1 MIAVRTITEIADLRE
16 AVRLQKIIW
25 GFEDLELLP
34 VRLFVVANRVGG
46 QTMAAFDGDKMVGF
60 LIAVPGVKSDGT
72 HYLHSNMMGVLA
84 EYRNAGVGRQLKLAQ
99 REEAI
104 SRGIGMIEW
113 TFDPLELKNAF
124 FNMQRL
130 GAVVER
136 YVLNQYGVTSSHL
149 HGGLPTDR
157 CIASWFLDSDRVK
170 RVVAGEPAPAVEII
184 ERIEVPNDIGVI
196 RRERPAEAREI
207 QASISERFLEY
218 LRRDLYVSTVER
230 GETHG
235 AYLFAKRT

>member
-1 MIAVRTITEIADLRE
+1 MIQVRTITETSDLRE
-16 AVRLQKIIW
+16 AVRLQKEIW

-34 VRLFVVANRVGG
+34 VRMFVVAHRVGG
-46 QTMAAFDGDKMVGF
+46 QTMAAFDGERMVGF
-60 LIAVPGVKSDGT
+60 LISVPGVKSDGS
-72 HYLHSNMMGVLA
+72 HYLHSNMMGVVA
-84 EYRNAGVGRQLKLAQ
+84 DYRNHGVGRQLKLAQ
-99 REEAI
+99 REEAL
-104 SRGIGMIEW
+104 SRGIEMIEW

-136 YVLNQYGVTSSHL
+136 YVLNQYGVTTSHL

-157 CIASWFLDSDRVK
+157 CIATWYLNSERVK
-170 RVVAGEPAPAVEII
+170 RVVAGESAPAVEIV
-184 ERIEVPNDIGVI
+184 ERIEVPNDIGVM
-196 RRERPAEAREI
+196 RRERPAEARTF
-207 QASISERFLEY
+207 QASLSERFLEY
-218 LRRDLYVSTVER
+218 LRRDLYVATVAR

>member
-1 MIAVRTITEIADLRE
+1 MISTRIITEISDLRE
-16 AVRLQKIIW
+16 AVRLQKVIW

-84 EYRNAGVGRQLKLAQ
+84 EYRNLGVGRQLKLAQ
-99 REEAI
+99 REEALG
-104 SRGIGMIEW
+104 RGIEMIEW

-136 YVLNQYGVTSSHL
+136 YVLNQYGVTTSHL

-157 CIASWFLDSDRVK
+157 CIASWHLKSDRVC
-170 RVVAGEPAPAVEII
+170 RVVAGEAAPPVEIV
-184 ERIEVPNDIGVI
+184 EKIEVPNDIGVI
-196 RRERPAEAREI
+196 RRERPNEARLI
-207 QASISERFLEY
+207 QASISERFLDY
-218 LRRDLYVSTVER
+218 LRRDLYVATVER

>member
-1 MIAVRTITEIADLRE
+1 MISVRTITETSDLRE

-34 VRLFVVANRVGG
+34 VRLFVVAHRVGG
-46 QTMAAFDGDKMVGF
+46 QTMAAFDGDKMAGF
-60 LIAVPGVKSDGT
+60 LIAVPGIKTDGT

-84 EYRNAGVGRQLKLAQ
+84 EYRNLGVGRQLKLAQ
-99 REEAI
+99 REEALA
-104 SRGIGMIEW
+104 RGIEMVEW

-136 YVLNQYGVTSSHL
+136 YVLNQYGITSSSL

-157 CIASWFLDSDRVK
+157 CIASWHLRSERVQ
-170 RVVAGEPAPAVEII
+170 RVVAGEPAPEVEIV
-184 ERIEVPNDIGVI
+184 ERIEVPNEIGLI
-196 RRERPAEAREI
+196 RKERPAEAREI
-207 QASISERFLEY
+207 QASVSERFLEY
-218 LRRDLYVSTVER
+218 LRRDLYVARVER

>member
-1 MIAVRTITEIADLRE
+1 MISVRTISEISDLRE
-16 AVRLQKIIW
+16 AVRLQKVIW

-34 VRLFVVANRVGG
+34 VRLFVVAQRVGG
-46 QTMAAFDGDKMVGF
+46 QTMAAFDDDKMVGF
-60 LIAVPGVKSDGT
+60 LIAVPGIKTDGT

-84 EYRNAGVGRQLKLAQ
+84 EYRNLGVGRQLKLAQ
-99 REEAI
+99 REEAMA
-104 SRGIGMIEW
+104 RGIGMIEW

-124 FNMQRL
+124 FNVQRL

-136 YVLNQYGVTSSHL
+136 YVLNQYGITSSAL

-157 CIASWFLDSDRVK
+157 CIASWHLQSE
-170 RVVAGEPAPAVEII
+170 RVVNVVGGQAPPPVEIV
-184 ERIEVPNDIGVI
+184 ERIEVPNAIGLI
-196 RRERPAEAREI
+196 RREQPAEARAI
-207 QASISERFLEY
+207 QASVSERFLEF
-218 LRRDLYVSTVER
+218 LRRDLYVATVER

>member
-1 MIAVRTITEIADLRE
+1 MISVRTITEIGDLRE

-34 VRLFVVANRVGG
+34 VRMFVVAHKVGG
-46 QTMAAFDGDKMVGF
+46 QTMAAFDGAKMVGF
-60 LIAVPGVKSDGT
+60 LIAVPGVKTDGT
-72 HYLHSNMMGVLA
+72 HYLHSNMMGVVA
-84 EYRNAGVGRQLKLAQ
+84 DYRDVGVGRQLKLGQ
-99 REEAI
+99 REEALA
-104 SRGIGMIEW
+104 RGIEMIEW

-157 CIASWFLDSDRVK
+157 CVASWHLRSERVE
-170 RVVAGEPAPAVEII
+170 RVMAGEPAPAVEIL
-184 ERIEVPNDIGVI
+184 ERIEVPNDIGSI
-196 RRERPAEAREI
+196 RQERPAEARDI
-207 QASISERFLEY
+207 QAWVSERFLDY
-218 LRRDLYVSTVER
+218 LRRDLYVATVER
-230 GETHG
+230 GKTHCE
-235 AYLFAKRT
+235 YMFAKRT

>member
-1 MIAVRTITEIADLRE
+1 MITVRTITEISDLRE
-16 AVRLQKIIW
+16 AVRLQKVIW

-60 LIAVPGVKSDGT
+60 LIAVPGVKRDGS

-84 EYRNAGVGRQLKLAQ
+84 DYRNLGVGRQLKLAQ
-99 REEAI
+99 REEAL
-104 SRGIGMIEW
+104 SRGIEMIEW

-136 YVLNQYGVTSSHL
+136 YVLNQYGVTTSHL

-157 CIASWFLDSDRVK
+157 CIATWYLNSERVE
-170 RVVAGEPAPAVEII
+170 RVVAGDPAPAVEIV
-184 ERIEVPNDIGVI
+184 ERIEVPNEIGLI
-196 RRERPAEAREI
+196 RRENPAEARTI

-218 LRRDLYVSTVER
+218 LRRDLYVATVER

-235 AYLFAKRT
+235 AYLFAKRS

>member
-1 MIAVRTITEIADLRE
+1 MISVRTITEISDLRE

-34 VRLFVVANRVGG
+34 VRMFVVANRVGG

-60 LIAVPGVKSDGT
+60 LIAVPGIKTDGT

-99 REEAI
+99 RVEALE
-104 SRGIGMIEW
+104 RGIEMVEW

-124 FNMQRL
+124 FNVRRL

-136 YVLNQYGVTSSHL
+136 YVLNQYGITSSVL

-157 CIASWFLDSDRVK
+157 CVASWYLRSERVE
-170 RVVAGEPAPAVEII
+170 RIVAGEPPPAVEIV
-184 ERIEVPNDIGVI
+184 ERIEVPNEIGPM
-196 RRERPAEAREI
+196 RRER
-207 QASISERFLEY
+207 QASISEWFLEY
-218 LRRDLYVSTVER
+218 LRRDLYVARVER

-235 AYLFAKRT
+235 VYLFAKRT

>member
-1 MIAVRTITEIADLRE
+1 MITVRTITEISDLRE
-16 AVRLQKIIW
+16 AVRLQKVIW

-34 VRLFVVANRVGG
+34 VRLFVVAHKVGG
-46 QTMAAFDGDKMVGF
+46 QTMAAFDGEKMVGF
-60 LIAVPGVKSDGT
+60 LIAVPGVKTDGS

-84 EYRNAGVGRQLKLAQ
+84 EYRNLGVGRQLKLAQ
-99 REEAI
+99 REEAL
-104 SRGIGMIEW
+104 SRGIDMIEW

-124 FNMQRL
+124 FNMERL

-136 YVLNQYGVTSSHL
+136 YVLNQYGITSSTL

-157 CIASWFLDSDRVK
+157 CIASWFLKSERVE
-170 RVVAGEPAPAVEII
+170 RVVRGEAPPAVEIV
-184 ERIEVPNDIGVI
+184 ERIEVPNEIGVI
-196 RRERPAEAREI
+196 RRERPNEARAI

-218 LRRDLYVSTVER
+218 LRRDLYVAGVER

-235 AYLFAKRT
+235 VYLFAKRT

>member
-1 MIAVRTITEIADLRE
+1 MISVRTITEVSDLRE

-34 VRLFVVANRVGG
+34 VRMFVVANKVGG

-60 LIAVPGVKSDGT
+60 LIAVPGIKTDGT
-72 HYLHSNMMGVLA
+72 NYLHSNMMGVLA
-84 EYRNAGVGRQLKLAQ
+84 DYRNLGVGRQLKLAQ
-99 REEAI
+99 RGEALE
-104 SRGIGMIEW
+104 RGVEMIEW

-136 YVLNQYGVTSSHL
+136 YVLNQYGITSSQL

-157 CIASWFLDSDRVK
+157 CIASWHLRSERVG
-170 RVVAGEPAPAVEII
+170 RVVAGEPAPAVEIV
-184 ERIEVPNDIGVI
+184 ERIEVPNEIGTI
-196 RRERPAEAREI
+196 RRERPAEARTI

-218 LRRDLYVSTVER
+218 LRRDLYVATVER

>member
-1 MIAVRTITEIADLRE
+1 MISIRTITEIGDLRE
-16 AVRLQKIIW
+16 AVRLQKTIW
-25 GFEDLELLP
+25 GFEDMELLP
-34 VRLFVVANRVGG
+34 VRMFVVANRVGG
-46 QTMAAFDGDKMVGF
+46 QTMAAFDDGKMVGF
-60 LIAVPGVKSDGT
+60 LIAVPGVKTDGT

-84 EYRNAGVGRQLKLAQ
+84 DYRDQGVGRQLKLAQ
-99 REEAI
+99 REEALE
-104 SRGIGMIEW
+104 RGIGMIEW

-157 CIASWFLDSDRVK
+157 CVASWHLGSERVG
-170 RVVAGEPAPAVEII
+170 RVVAGEPAPAVDIV
-184 ERIEVPNDIGVI
+184 ERIEVPNEIGLI
-196 RRERPAEAREI
+196 RRERPVEARDL
-207 QASISERFLEY
+207 QGSISERFLEY
-218 LRRDLYVSTVER
+218 LRRDLYVATVER

>member
-1 MIAVRTITEIADLRE
+1 MISVRTITEISDLRE

-34 VRLFVVANRVGG
+34 VRMFVVANRVGG
-46 QTMAAFDGDKMVGF
+46 QTMAAFAADKMVGF
-60 LIAVPGVKSDGT
+60 LIAVPGIKTDGT

-99 REEAI
+99 REEALE
-104 SRGIGMIEW
+104 RGIEMVEW

-124 FNMQRL
+124 FNVRRL

-136 YVLNQYGVTSSHL
+136 YVLNQYGITSSVL

-157 CIASWFLDSDRVK
+157 CVASWYLRSERVE
-170 RVVAGEPAPAVEII
+170 RIVAGEPPPAVEIV
-184 ERIEVPNDIGVI
+184 ERIEVPNEIGPM
-196 RRERPAEAREI
+196 RRER

-218 LRRDLYVSTVER
+218 LRRDLYVATVDC

>member
-1 MIAVRTITEIADLRE
+1 MISVRTITDISDLRE

-34 VRLFVVANRVGG
+34 VRMFVVANRVGG
-46 QTMAAFDGDKMVGF
+46 QTMAAFDGEKIVGF
-60 LIAVPGVKSDGT
+60 LIAVPGVKTDGT

-84 EYRNAGVGRQLKLAQ
+84 EYRNLSVGRQLKLAQ
-99 REEAI
+99 REEALA
-104 SRGIGMIEW
+104 RGIEMIEW
-113 TFDPLELKNAF
+113 TFDPLELKNAY

-157 CIASWFLDSDRVK
+157 CIASWHLKSERVR
-170 RVVAGEPAPAVEII
+170 RVVAGEPAPPVEIV
-184 ERIEVPNDIGVI
+184 ERIDVSNEIGTV
-196 RRERPAEAREI
+196 RRERPNEAREI
-207 QASISERFLEY
+207 QASISERFLES
-218 LRRDLYVSTVER
+218 LRRDLYVATVER

-235 AYLFAKRT
+235 SYLFAKRT

>member
-1 MIAVRTITEIADLRE
+1 MISVRTITEIGDLRE

-46 QTMAAFDGDKMVGF
+46 QTMAAFDGEKMVGF
-60 LIAVPGVKSDGT
+60 LIAVPGIKTDGT
-72 HYLHSNMMGVLA
+72 HYLHSNMMGVSA
-84 EYRNAGVGRQLKLAQ
+84 EYRNAGVGRQMKLAQ
-99 REEAI
+99 REEAME
-104 SRGIGMIEW
+104 RGIEMIEW

-157 CIASWFLDSDRVK
+157 CIASWHLRSERVE
-170 RVVAGEPAPAVEII
+170 RVVAGDPAPEVEIA
-184 ERIEVPNDIGVI
+184 ERIELPNEIGSI
-196 RRERPAEAREI
+196 RREDPGEAREI

-218 LRRDLYVSTVER
+218 LRRDLYVATVER

-235 AYLFAKRT
+235 AYLFAKRV

>member
-1 MIAVRTITEIADLRE
+1 MIAVRTITDIADLRE
-16 AVRLQKIIW
+16 AVRLQKVIW

-34 VRLFVVANRVGG
+34 VRLFVVAQRVGG
-46 QTMAAFDGDKMVGF
+46 QTMAAFDGEKMVGF

-84 EYRNAGVGRQLKLAQ
+84 EYRNLGVGRQLKLAQ
-99 REEAI
+99 REEALG
-104 SRGIGMIEW
+104 RGIGMIEW

-124 FNMQRL
+124 FNVERL

-136 YVLNQYGVTSSHL
+136 YVLNQYGITSSAL

-157 CIASWFLDSDRVK
+157 CIASWHLESDRVR
-170 RVVAGEPAPAVEII
+170 RVVAGEAAAAVETV
-184 ERIEVPNDIGVI
+184 ERIAVPNGIGVM
-196 RRERPAEAREI
+196 RREQPGEARAI

-218 LRRDLYVSTVER
+218 LRRGLYVAGVER

-235 AYLFAKRT
+235 VYLFAKGT

>member
-1 MIAVRTITEIADLRE
+1 MISVRTITEISDLRE

-34 VRLFVVANRVGG
+34 VRMFVVANRVGG
-46 QTMAAFDGDKMVGF
+46 QTMAAFAGDKMVGF
-60 LIAVPGVKSDGT
+60 LIAVPGIKTDGT

-99 REEAI
+99 REEALE
-104 SRGIGMIEW
+104 RGIEMVEW

-124 FNMQRL
+124 FNVRRL

-136 YVLNQYGVTSSHL
+136 YVLNQYGITSSVL

-157 CIASWFLDSDRVK
+157 CVASWYLRSERVE
-170 RVVAGEPAPAVEII
+170 RIVAGEPPPAVEIV
-184 ERIEVPNDIGVI
+184 ERIEVPNEIGPM
-196 RRERPAEAREI
+196 RRER

-218 LRRDLYVSTVER
+218 LRRDLYVATVDC

>member
-1 MIAVRTITEIADLRE
+1 MISVRTITEISDLRE
-16 AVRLQKIIW
+16 AVQLQKTIW

-34 VRLFVVANRVGG
+34 VRLFVVAHKVGG
-46 QTMAAFDGDKMVGF
+46 QTMGAFDGDRLVGF
-60 LIAVPGVKSDGT
+60 LIAVPGIKPDGT

-84 EYRNAGVGRQLKLAQ
+84 GYRNLGAGRQLKLAQ
-99 REEAI
+99 REEALE
-104 SRGIGMIEW
+104 RGIDMIEW

-157 CIASWFLDSDRVK
+157 CIASWHLRSDRVAK
-170 RVVAGEPAPAVEII
+170 IVAGEPLAPVDAV
-184 ERIEVPNDIGVI
+184 ERIEVPNDIGAI
-196 RRERPAEAREI
+196 RRDCPAEAKNI
-207 QASISERFLEY
+207 QASISGRFLEY
-218 LRRDLYVSTVER
+218 LRRGLYVAGVER

>member
-1 MIAVRTITEIADLRE
+1 MISVRTITEVSDLRE
-16 AVRLQKIIW
+16 AVRLQKVIW

-34 VRLFVVANRVGG
+34 VRMFVVANKVGG

-60 LIAVPGVKSDGT
+60 LIAVPGIKTDGT
-72 HYLHSNMMGVLA
+72 NYLHSNMMGVLA
-84 EYRNAGVGRQLKLAQ
+84 EYRNLGVGRQLKLAQ
-99 REEAI
+99 RDEALE
-104 SRGIGMIEW
+104 RGVDMIEW

-136 YVLNQYGVTSSHL
+136 YVLNQYGITSSQL

-157 CIASWFLDSDRVK
+157 CIASWHLRSERVE
-170 RVVAGEPAPAVEII
+170 RVVAGEPAPVVEIV
-184 ERIEVPNDIGVI
+184 ERIEVPNEIGAI
-196 RRERPAEAREI
+196 RREKPAEARTI

-218 LRRDLYVSTVER
+218 LRRDLYVATVER

>member
-1 MIAVRTITEIADLRE
+1 MMAVRTITEIGDLRE

-25 GFEDLELLP
+25 GFEDLEILP

-60 LIAVPGVKSDGT
+60 LIAVPGVKADGT

-84 EYRNAGVGRQLKLAQ
+84 DYRNLGVGRQLKLAQ
-99 REEAI
+99 REEALQ
-104 SRGIGMIEW
+104 RGIDMIEW
-113 TFDPLELKNAF
+113 TFDPLEMKNAF

-136 YVLNQYGVTSSHL
+136 YVLNQYGITSSVL

-157 CIASWFLDSDRVK
+157 CIASWHLRSERVA
-170 RVVAGEPAPAVEII
+170 RVVAGELAPGVEIV
-184 ERIEVPNDIGVI
+184 ERIEVSNEIGLI
-196 RRERPAEAREI
+196 RRERPAEAREL

-218 LRRDLYVSTVER
+218 LRRDLYVATVER

>member
-1 MIAVRTITEIADLRE
+1 MISVRTITDISDLRE
-16 AVRLQKIIW
+16 AVRLQKVIW

-34 VRLFVVANRVGG
+34 VRLFVVAHRVGG

-60 LIAVPGVKSDGT
+60 LIAVPGIKTDGT

-84 EYRNAGVGRQLKLAQ
+84 DYRNLGVGRQLKLAQ
-99 REEAI
+99 REEALA
-104 SRGIGMIEW
+104 RGIGMIEW

-136 YVLNQYGVTSSHL
+136 YVLNQYGITSSVL

-157 CIASWFLDSDRVK
+157 CIATWYLDSDRVR
-170 RVVAGEPAPAVEII
+170 RVVAGEPPPAAIV
-184 ERIEVPNDIGVI
+184 ERIEVPNAIATL
-196 RRERPAEAREI
+196 RRDQPAEARSL
-207 QASISERFLEY
+207 QASISDRFLDF
-218 LRRDLYVSTVER
+218 LRRDLYVAAVER

-235 AYLFAKRT
+235 SYLFAKRT

>member
-1 MIAVRTITEIADLRE
+1 MITVRTITEISDLRE
-16 AVRLQKIIW
+16 AVRLQKVIW

-34 VRLFVVANRVGG
+34 VRLFVVANKVGG

-60 LIAVPGVKSDGT
+60 LIAVPGVKTDGT

-84 EYRNAGVGRQLKLAQ
+84 DYRNLGVGRQLKLAQ
-99 REEAI
+99 REEAL
-104 SRGIGMIEW
+104 SRGIDMIEW

-136 YVLNQYGVTSSHL
+136 YVLNQYGITSSTL

-157 CIASWFLDSDRVK
+157 CIASWFLKSDRVAN
-170 RVVAGEPAPAVEII
+170 VVAGLPPPPVEIV
-184 ERIEVPNDIGVI
+184 ERIDVPNDIGQI
-196 RRERPAEAREI
+196 RKERPAEAREL

-218 LRRDLYVSTVER
+218 LRRDLYVATVER

-235 AYLFAKRT
+235 SYLFAKRT

>member
-1 MIAVRTITEIADLRE
+1 
-16 AVRLQKIIW
+16 
-25 GFEDLELLP
+25 
-34 VRLFVVANRVGG
+34 
-46 QTMAAFDGDKMVGF
+46 
-60 LIAVPGVKSDGT
+60 VKTDGT

-84 EYRNAGVGRQLKLAQ
+84 DYRNLGVGRQLKLAQ
-99 REEAI
+99 REEAL
-104 SRGIGMIEW
+104 SRGIDMIEW

-136 YVLNQYGVTSSHL
+136 YVLNQYGITSSTL

-157 CIASWFLDSDRVK
+157 CIASWFLKSDRVAN
-170 RVVAGEPAPAVEII
+170 VVAGLPPPPVEIV
-184 ERIEVPNDIGVI
+184 ERIDVPNDIGQI
-196 RRERPAEAREI
+196 RKERPAEAREL

-218 LRRDLYVSTVER
+218 LRRDLYVATVER

-235 AYLFAKRT
+235 SYLFAKRT